1 MEIKNISHAFS
12 LLDSEGSRP
21 LSFVMICQF
30 PTQFFD
36 EGTLLASLF
45 NAFMTKPTRFSL
57 ALKIALLGGAVA
69 FNSVAL
75 ADEIKTGITPATDPS
90 QIPAAAKLRKD
101 TVVAGISEP
110 QGIFNP
116 YFFVNGWD
124 ENVTNVIFSRLIDW
138 DSHGN
143 LVAGLAQSWTVSP
156 DGKTYTIKLR
166 PNLTFSDGSALSAE
180 DIAFTLSVLYDPKY
194 DGDIDITQANIL
206 GGAEYKAGKADSVS
220 GLKVIDPLTIQVTTT
235 QPGATTLSKI
245 GGPVLSKAYYGKG
258 YQRGNLDYLRTLH
271 GKPLGNGPYVYEKY
285 IPGQEIRFHANTHF
299 YRGTPPTPRFIY
311 RITNPSTN
319 FQLLQTGETDYDAFT
334 SRPDDIEQLQ
344 LLGFANI
351 NLYGSS
357 DYSEV
362 EFNVRRPALQDVKV
376 RQALIYGLDRQKL
389 IDVVYQGYGKVAIE
403 PIAPISW
410 AYNPEGVNPYK
421 YDKAQAR
428 KLLDEAGWK
437 PGPDGIRVKDGK
449 RLELTLLASK
459 KVLNDALIP
468 IAKDNW
474 KQIGVVLKPQVVDFN
489 ALMAQRKSGNY
500 DLASFS
506 TSTLNDP
513 HDGVWDF
520 YSTETKE
527 SGYNNPQVDKLI
539 DAGNAELDVEKRKPI
554 YHQLYKVLA
563 DDPPV
568 ILLGYRQILSAS
580 SARVTGFKPD
590 IYNGLTGSLPD
601 VKIAK

>member
-1 MEIKNISHAFS
+1 MARLLKNLKS
-12 LLDSEGSRP
+12 
-21 LSFVMICQF
+21 
-30 PTQFFD
+30 
-36 EGTLLASLF
+36 
-45 NAFMTKPTRFSL
+45 KPTL
-57 ALKIALLGGAVA
+57 ALQIALLSSAVA
-69 FNSVAL
+69 FSAL
-75 ADEIKTGITPATDPS
+75 ANADEILKEGITPATDAS
-90 QIPAAAKLRKD
+90 QVPTAAKLRKD

-138 DSHGN
+138 DSHGK
-143 LVAGLAQSWTVSP
+143 LVPGLAESWQVSP
-156 DGKTYTIKLR
+156 DNKVYTIKLR
-166 PNLTFSDGSALSAE
+166 PNLTFSDGSPLTAE
-180 DIAFTLSVLYDPKY
+180 DVAFTLTVLHDPKY
-194 DGDIDITQANIL
+194 DGDTDISLANIA
-206 GGAEYKAGKADSVS
+206 GGAEYKAGKADTIS
-220 GLKVIDPLTIQVTTT
+220 GLKVIDPLTLQVTTT
-235 QPGATTLSKI
+235 QPGATTLAKI

-311 RITNPSTN
+311 RVTNPSTN
-319 FQLLQTGETDYDAFT
+319 FQLFQTGETDYDAFT
-334 SRPDDIEQLQ
+334 SRPDDIEQLK

-410 AYNPEGVNPYK
+410 AYNPQGVNPYK
-421 YDKAQAR
+421 YDPAQAK
-428 KLLDEAGWK
+428 KLLEDAGWK
-437 PGPDGIRVKDGK
+437 AGPDGIRVKDGK

-468 IAKDNW
+468 IAKENW
-474 KQIGVVLKPQVVDFN
+474 RQIGVLLKPQVVDFN

-520 YSTETKE
+520 YSAEAKE

-539 DAGNAELDVEKRKPI
+539 NEGNAVLDVEKRKPI

-568 ILLGYRQILSAS
+568 ILLGNRQILSAS

-601 VKIAK
+601 VKIVK